1 MPLSKITAASI
12 SDGTVVAADI
22 ANGAITNPK
31 LATGAVTGDKIGLTA
46 INANNIVDA
55 SITGAKLAA
64 NTITGDVI
72 GQNAVSSNNIIASVT
87 LTTPTI
93 SGNTT
98 FDTNTLFVDAT
109 NDRVGIGTTNPE
121 YKLTLAGYSNAD
133 AENKFAIGTIAAYQA
148 LFYYNNGDEVFTV
161 ENTTDYANGGIAFRV
176 NGANRGFFDINGNFQ
191 FNSGYGSA
199 ATAYGV
205 RAWVNFNG
213 SNGSINGS
221 GGVSSVTRNG
231 TGDYTVAYSFTFP
244 SNTYTLWGM
253 GRRNSSAQRPVL
265 LCMNNSFY
273 ENTTTGARFYTM
285 LNDSATIEDPI
296 QFWFG
301 AIR

>member
-1 MPLSKITAASI
+1 MGGSVMATIINAGQTALTITPDTTGALTIQANGTNGISVTSNGWVGVGTTTPANTFSVKGTGIVAERDVDTDRLIATYNDINIYANATGGTNHNVFTIRHSNNSVTNNRMRITA
-12 SDGTVVAADI
+12 
-22 ANGAITNPK
+22 
-31 LATGAVTGDKIGLTA
+31 TGL
-46 INANNIVDA
+46 
-55 SITGAKLAA
+55 
-64 NTITGDVI
+64 
-72 GQNAVSSNNIIASVT
+72 
-87 LTTPTI
+87 
-93 SGNTT
+93 
-98 FDTNTLFVDAT
+98 
-109 NDRVGIGTTNPE
+109 
-121 YKLTLAGYSNAD
+121 
-133 AENKFAIGTIAAYQA
+133 
-148 LFYYNNGDEVFTV
+148 
-161 ENTTDYANGGIAFRV
+161 
-176 NGANRGFFDINGNFQ
+176 FQ
-191 FNSGYGSA
+191 FDSGYGDI

-213 SNGSINGS
+213 SNGNINGS

-253 GRRNSSAQRPVL
+253 GRRNSSSQRPVL

>member
-1 MPLSKITAASI
+1 MPSTISAGTTA
-12 SDGTVVAADI
+12 G
-22 ANGAITNPK
+22 
-31 LATGAVTGDKIGLTA
+31 TA
-46 INANNIVDA
+46 IAVAGDT
-55 SITGAKLAA
+55 TGNLAFQTNGTTTA
-64 NTITGDVI
+64 MTIDTS
-72 GQNAVSSNNIIASVT
+72 QN
-87 LTTPTI
+87 
-93 SGNTT
+93 
-98 FDTNTLFVDAT
+98 
-109 NDRVGIGTTNPE
+109 VGIGTTSPTARLGLPVPEFTSSVTNGMVRFQNPNVSADGCIQS
-121 YKLTLAGYSNAD
+121 YYVSGAG
-133 AENKFAIGTIAAYQA
+133 
-148 LFYYNNGDEVFTV
+148 
-161 ENTTDYANGGIAFRV
+161 TDIYI
-176 NGANRGFFDINGNFQ
+176 GANSYIDTGGSTARFSNSYATSAINIRRDGSINFLTNTSGGNATNRMTLTSDGLLQ
-191 FNSGYGSA
+191 FNSGYGSV

>member
-1 MPLSKITAASI
+1 MSLIL
-12 SDGTVVAADI
+12 DGTNGLSDVDGSASTPAIRGTDANTGMFFPAADTI
-22 ANGAITNPK
+22 AFSEGGTESMRLNSA
-31 LATGAVTGDKIGLTA
+31 
-46 INANNIVDA
+46 
-55 SITGAKLAA
+55 
-64 NTITGDVI
+64 
-72 GQNAVSSNNIIASVT
+72 
-87 LTTPTI
+87 
-93 SGNTT
+93 GN
-98 FDTNTLFVDAT
+98 
-109 NDRVGIGTTNPE
+109 VGIGVTTI
-121 YKLTLAGYSNAD
+121 LTPNS
-133 AENKFAIGTIAAYQA
+133 
-148 LFYYNNGDEVFTV
+148 
-161 ENTTDYANGGIAFRV
+161 RV
-176 NGANRGFFDINGNFQ
+176 NTLQVGTNAAGGSTEIVLGHQGDGFSLLTAGGSGVGSMYISQGTTELAEYTYQGIFK
-191 FNSGYGSA
+191 FNSGYGSV

-253 GRRNSSAQRPVL
+253 GRRNSATQRPVL

-273 ENTTTGARFYTM
+273 ENTTTGARFFTM
-285 LNDSATIEDPI
+285 LNDSATVEDPI